1 MPENAG
7 LQQPWHAFVISKNV
21 NDLKDQQIAQN
32 TNSNELS
39 KSDCVL
45 NFLINEYLK
54 NEFFK
59 AEAANISQSAI
70 NRELDKLFS

>member
-1 MPENAG
+1 M
-7 LQQPWHAFVISKNV
+7 

-32 TNSNELS
+32 TSSNELS

>member
-1 MPENAG
+1 M
-7 LQQPWHAFVISKNV
+7 
-21 NDLKDQQIAQN
+21 NDLKGQQIAQN

-54 NEFFK
+54 DEFFK
-59 AEAANISQSAI
+59 AEAAKISRSAI